1 MTVNSAT
8 SNSSSSSSSTST
20 PTTSTTNTS
29 ASTNPSGVDWNA
41 LIQSQVSAMLAPAT
55 NIETTITANQAKIA
69 AYQQLQT
76 LLSSLATA
84 ALPLASSNT
93 SSLSN
98 SIFSAVTATISSTG
112 SASASSNL
120 SMSLNNGAPTGSYT
134 MTISQL
140 AQAQQVAGTPV
151 ASQTTALGYDGV
163 FSVGLAGGS
172 TADVTVSSGMTLQ
185 DVAAAI
191 NAQSSTTNV
200 QASIVQVTGSEF
212 ELVLTGT
219 QDGVD
224 ITTSSVSG
232 DDVLNKLGV
241 TDSSGN
247 FTDQLEAAQS
257 AEFTLDGIQLTRN
270 TNDITDLVSG
280 MTFNLLAPTASGTTL
295 NINVG
300 TDASQITTALQS
312 LVTAYN
318 AFQSNVASQ
327 QATGSDGSAA
337 STAVLFGD
345 STMND
350 IMNQLQNAM
359 NTTVN
364 GLSLNDLGLSFTSTN
379 QLQLNTSTLA
389 SELSSNLTGVE
400 QLLASQATTSSSQ
413 LTTIA
418 GSPTA
423 PGSFTLDVAVDGSGN
438 LTSASVN
445 GDSSMFSINGST
457 IVGNVGTPYAG
468 MAFAYSGS
476 TSQSI
481 TVTSTPGIA
490 GLLDSIAT
498 TNADPETGSLQDMVS
513 NLQTQDTSMQQQVSD
528 IESQASA
535 YQTQL
540 QDQYAQYQ
548 AAIATSTTTLNYLQS
563 LMNAESASNN
573 G

>member
-1 MTVNSAT
+1 MTVSSSTST
-8 SNSSSSSSSTST
+8 SNSSSTST
-20 PTTSTTNTS
+20 PTTSTSTTS

-41 LIQSQVSAMLAPAT
+41 LIQSQVNAMLAPAT
-55 NIETTITANQAKIA
+55 TIETTITANQAKIA

-84 ALPLASSNT
+84 AQPLASSNT

-98 SIFSAVTATISSTG
+98 SIFSAVTATLASTG

-120 SMSLNNGAPTGSYT
+120 SMSLTNGAPTGSYT

-140 AQAQQVAGTPV
+140 AQAQQVAGTAV
-151 ASQTTALGYDGV
+151 ASQTTALGYTGV
-163 FSVGLAGGS
+163 FSIGLAGGS
-172 TADVTVSSGMTLQ
+172 TANITVSSGMTLQ
-185 DVAAAI
+185 DLVGAI

-200 QASIVQVTGSEF
+200 QASIVQALTGSQF

-219 QDGVD
+219 QDGAD

-241 TDSSGN
+241 TNSSGA
-247 FTDQLEAAQS
+247 FADQLEAAQS

-280 MTFNLLAPTASGTTL
+280 MTFNLLAPTTSGTTL

-318 AFQSNVASQ
+318 AYQSNVASQ
-327 QATGSDGSAA
+327 QATGSDGTAA

-345 STMND
+345 GTMND

-379 QLQLNTSTLA
+379 QLQLDTSKLA
-389 SELSSNLTGVE
+389 SALSSNLTGVE

-418 GSPTA
+418 GNATA

-445 GDSSMFSINGST
+445 GDSTMFSVSGST
-457 IVGNVGTPYAG
+457 IVGNAGTPYAG

-498 TNADPETGSLQDMVS
+498 TNSDPQNGSLQDLVS
-513 NLQTQDTSMQQQVSD
+513 NLQTQDTSLQQQVSD
-528 IESQASA
+528 IEARAST

-563 LMNAESASNN
+563 LMNSSSSN
-573 G
+573 

>member
-1 MTVNSAT
+1 MTV
-8 SNSSSSSSSTST
+8 SSSTSG
-20 PTTSTTNTS
+20 TSTTTSSTATTSNTTTG

-41 LIQSQVSAMLAPAT
+41 LIQSQVNAMLAPAT
-55 NIETTITANQAKIA
+55 KIDTTITANQAKIA

-84 ALPLASSNT
+84 AQPLASSNT

-98 SIFSAVTATISSTG
+98 SIFSAVTATIGSTG
-112 SASASSNL
+112 TASASSNL
-120 SMSLNNGAPTGSYT
+120 SMSLTNGAATGSYT

-140 AQAQQVAGTPV
+140 AQAQQVAGTAV
-151 ASQTTALGYDGV
+151 ASETSALGYSGV
-163 FSVGLAGGS
+163 FSIGLAGGS
-172 TADVTVSSGMTLQ
+172 TADITVNSGMTLQ
-185 DVAAAI
+185 DLVGAI
-191 NAQSSTTNV
+191 NDQTSTTNV
-200 QASIVQVTGSEF
+200 QASIVQVSDSQF

-219 QDGVD
+219 QDGAD

-247 FTDQLEAAQS
+247 FTDQLAAAQS
-257 AEFTLDGIQLTRN
+257 AIFTLDGIQLTRN

-318 AFQSNVASQ
+318 AFQSNVATQ
-327 QATGSDGSAA
+327 QQTGSDGTAA

-345 STMND
+345 GTMND
-350 IMNQLQNAM
+350 TMNQLQNAM

-379 QLQLNTSTLA
+379 QLQLDTSKLA
-389 SELSSNLTGVE
+389 SALSSNLTGVE

-418 GSPTA
+418 GSATA
-423 PGSFTLDVAVDGSGN
+423 PGSFTLDLTVDGSGN

-445 GDSSMFSINGST
+445 GDSTMFTVTGDT
-457 IVGNVGTPYAG
+457 ILGNAGTAYAG
-468 MAFAYSGS
+468 MAFSYSGS

-498 TNADPETGSLQDMVS
+498 TNSDPQNGSLQDMVNS
-513 NLQTQDTSMQQQVSD
+513 LQTQDTSLQQQVSD
-528 IESQASA
+528 IEARAST

-540 QDQYAQYQ
+540 QNQYAQYQ

-563 LMNAESASNN
+563 LMNSQSTSN
-573 G
+573 